1 MTSIK
6 NALFIINKYSGG
18 KYRPEVEGRIISACK
33 DLGIEC
39 SIEFTQSRG
48 HAIELARNAAAS
60 KMNVVFAVGGDGTV
74 NEVAQ
79 GLVGSSTPMGILP
92 KGSGNGLARH
102 LGIPVDFKKALLV
115 LKNHSIIRMD
125 TMLVNENLSVN
136 VSGIGF
142 DGHIANLF
150 ANKAN
155 RGLIGYAQLTLK
167 EFFSFSEFSSS
178 ILIDEEKVDMG
189 KSFIIALANSSQ
201 FGNNARISPRASV
214 MDEFFDVC
222 LVKKVPL
229 SQAAG
234 FAAKM
239 FTGNLDKSALV
250 KIQKAK
256 KITIDLEQPVSFH
269 VDGEA
274 MGASSH
280 FEIEIQPASLYVMVP
295 SENGRKSKYPI

>member
-1 MTSIK
+1 MTSDK
-6 NALFIINKYSGG
+6 QALFVINKYSGG
-18 KYRPEVEGRIISACK
+18 KYRPEVEGRIITACK
-33 DLGIEC
+33 DLSIEC

-48 HAIELARNAAAS
+48 HAIELARNAAAARVH
-60 KMNVVFAVGGDGTV
+60 MVFAVGGDGTV

-79 GLVGSSTPMGILP
+79 GLVGTSTPMGILP

-102 LGIPVDFKKALLV
+102 LGVPMNFKDALKV
-115 LKNHSIIRMD
+115 LKHHSVMKMD
-125 TMLVNENLSVN
+125 TMRINNNLSVN

-155 RGLIGYAQLTLK
+155 RGLLGYTQLTLK
-167 EFFSFSEFSSS
+167 EFFSFKEFTAN
-178 ILIDEEKVDMG
+178 IKIDNEGPIQTKA
-189 KSFIIALANSSQ
+189 FIIALANSSQ

-222 LVKKVPL
+222 FVKKVPL

-239 FTGNLDKSALV
+239 FTGNLDKSTLV
-250 KIQKAK
+250 KIQRAK
-256 KITIDLEQPVSFH
+256 KIVIDLEYPVSFH
-269 VDGEA
+269 VDGES
-274 MGASSH
+274 MGASNH
-280 FEIEIQPASLYVMVP
+280 FEVEIQPASLHVLVP
-295 SENGRKSKYPI
+295 SGDGQNSKYPI

>member
-1 MTSIK
+1 MTAPK
-6 NALFIINKYSGG
+6 QALFVINKYSGG

-33 DLGIEC
+33 ELGIEC

-48 HAIELARNAAAS
+48 HAIELAKNAAAAQVD
-60 KMNVVFAVGGDGTV
+60 MVFAVGGDGTV

-79 GLVGSSTPMGILP
+79 GLVGTSTPMGILP

-102 LGIPVDFKKALLV
+102 LGVPMNFKEALRA
-115 LKNHSIIRMD
+115 LKEHSIMKMD
-125 TMLVNENLSVN
+125 TMRVNENLSVN

-155 RGLIGYAQLTLK
+155 RGLIGYTQLTLK
-167 EFFSFSEFSSS
+167 EFFSFKEFTAD
-178 ILIDEEKVDMG
+178 IKIDNEAATQA

-222 LVKKVPL
+222 FVKKVPL
-229 SQAAG
+229 SLAPA

-239 FTGNLDKSALV
+239 FTGNLDKSTLV

-256 KITIDLEQPVSFH
+256 KITIDLPEPMSYH
-269 VDGEA
+269 VDGES
-274 MGASSH
+274 MGAARH
-280 FEIEIQPASLYVMVP
+280 FEVMIQPASLTVLVP
-295 SENGRKSKYPI
+295 SESGQKSKYPI